1 MFDKRKLALF
11 YRMAIVIVSAIA
23 LYMNFKL
30 MSFRLGILYFTNLS
44 NLFCLIYFL
53 VLVIMMLLN
62 KDKENK
68 YHYIVK
74 GMVTMCITLTMFVYN
89 FILTSDLGIFKN
101 HMLECNLVHLVV
113 PIMVILDYI
122 LFGKKGNLKKQ
133 YVAFWCLGLVA
144 YQVFITVYTYLGG
157 RFADGASYPY
167 FYMNTE
173 KYGVMG
179 VILNTLGVL
188 LIYVLYGLLVQ
199 KIDSKIAHSK
209 Q

>member
-1 MFDKRKLALF
+1 MCDKRKLALF

-89 FILTSDLGIFKN
+89 FILTS
-101 HMLECNLVHLVV
+101 
-113 PIMVILDYI
+113 
-122 LFGKKGNLKKQ
+122 
-133 YVAFWCLGLVA
+133 
-144 YQVFITVYTYLGG
+144 
-157 RFADGASYPY
+157 
-167 FYMNTE
+167 
-173 KYGVMG
+173 
-179 VILNTLGVL
+179 
-188 LIYVLYGLLVQ
+188 
-199 KIDSKIAHSK
+199 
-209 Q
+209 